1 MKFILYSHFA
11 EDVIQSHLGEPE
23 YGYYF
28 ILRAFR
34 WVLADLGSVEV
45 VRHPE
50 TEVDP
55 IFKACRANGEA
66 CLFLAFA
73 PPNKI
78 PLDLQCPTVPVIA
91 WEFSTIPDGAW
102 EEDARHDWR
111 SVLARVGRAITLA
124 RSSAGVIAEAMGP
137 EFKINVVPVPMR
149 SCLGD
154 GVPADPLS
162 GGLDIDLG
170 GDILD
175 TAAMNLQVD
184 LLAQA
189 PPESIHSGA
198 IESASALG
206 GERDPV
212 GSRSHPPESLPPD
225 GIVYTSVLNQNDR
238 SKNPHDIV
246 TAFCWAFRDTSDATL
261 VLKVCNFGLPAFYNV
276 LVPLL
281 YKLSPFKCRVFVIP
295 GYLPG
300 SKYERLI
307 QRTTYYVNASVAEKI
322 GMPLMEFMAC
332 GKPVLA
338 PLHTAMSDY
347 VDNDVAFILRSS
359 PQMATWPE
367 DPRGFFRTTSFR
379 VDWGSLLEAYQQ
391 SYRLAKNSLEDYR
404 EMSKRARDRIRG
416 YASPAIVREQLR
428 RFFLADP
435 ASTAGDQSGLPPA
448 IRDLTGR

>member
-1 MKFILYSHFA
+1 MKFILYSRFT
-11 EDVIQSHLGEPE
+11 EEVIQDHLGEPE
-23 YGYYF
+23 YGYF
-28 ILRAFR
+28 FVLKAFR
-34 WVLADLGSVEV
+34 GVLADLGSIEV
-45 VRHPE
+45 VQHPE
-50 TEVDP
+50 TEVDR
-55 IFKACRANGEA
+55 IFEVCRANGEA

-91 WEFSTIPDGAW
+91 WEFSTVPDGAW
-102 EEDARHDWR
+102 EDARYDWR
-111 SVLARVGRAITLA
+111 SVLTRVGRAITLA

-137 EFKINVVPVPMR
+137 EFEINVVPVPMR

-154 GVPADPLS
+154 AVPAHPLS
-162 GGLDIDLG
+162 RGVDIDLG

-175 TAAMNLQVD
+175 TAAMNLHVD

-189 PPESIHSGA
+189 PPESIPSGA

-206 GERDPV
+206 GGRDPV
-212 GSRSHPPESLPPD
+212 GSRSHPPACVLPG
-225 GIVYTSVLNQNDR
+225 GIVYTAVLNQNDR

-261 VLKVCNFGLPAFYNV
+261 VLKVCNFGLPAFHNF

-281 YKLSPFKCRVFVIP
+281 YKLSPFECRVLVIP
-295 GYLPG
+295 GYWPD

-307 QRTTYYVNASVAEKI
+307 QGTTYYVNASAAEGI

-332 GKPVLA
+332 GKPVIA

-347 VDNDVAFILRSS
+347 IDNDVAFILRSS
-359 PQMATWPE
+359 PQMATWPD
-367 DPRGFFRTTSFR
+367 DPRGFFSTMSFR
-379 VDWGSLLEAYQQ
+379 VDWGSLLEAYRQ
-391 SYRLAKNSLEDYR
+391 SYRLAKNSPEDYR
-404 EMSKRARDRIRG
+404 EMSKRSRDRIRG

-435 ASTAGDQSGLPPA
+435 ASTAGDQSGLPSA
-448 IRDLTGR
+448 IRGLTGR